1 MLVGLISCVA
11 RFMHDCV
18 ATSPKNMF
26 SRGFSANFITS
37 DLYVLDTIR
46 FVNVFSL
53 FRFVNV
59 FSNHMLSEIILTI
72 TYISLDTFIIYLQYI
87 TQLDYVIV
95 RVWWT

>member
-1 MLVGLISCVA
+1 MDCAFRFMLVGLFSCVA

-26 SRGFSANFITS
+26 SRGFSANYNTS

-53 FRFVNV
+53 FTLCHGEQP
-59 FSNHMLSEIILTI
+59 NHMLSEIILTI
-72 TYISLDTFIIYLQYI
+72 TYIS
-87 TQLDYVIV
+87 
-95 RVWWT
+95 